1 MKTRIITAI
10 VALLLFVP
18 IVLYGNWPFI
28 LLVFAMATVGLYE
41 LLNIKKDAK
50 SFLPT
55 CISFVALWAFLFKNN
70 EVLEQ
75 WVPLSFIQVLIIF
88 VMLLCILT
96 VISKNSLSIESVGFY
111 FMSTIYITI
120 GFSFLMQ
127 AREHGISFIL
137 FILFIIWATDSGA
150 YFVGRS
156 LGKHKLMPS
165 ISPNKTIEG
174 AIGGTLIALVVGIV
188 FHMVQPFEY
197 SLGVIALI
205 SIGISIVG
213 QLGDLVASAMKRH
226 FSVKDFGNILPG
238 HGGILDRF
246 DSLIFVLP
254 FLYVVQFI

>member
-18 IVLYGNWPFI
+18 IVLYGNWPFTI
-28 LLVFAMATVGLYE
+28 LVFAMATVGLYE
-41 LLNIKKDAK
+41 LLHMKKDAIAL
-50 SFLPT
+50 LPK
-55 CISFVALWAFLFKNN
+55 CISFIALWAFLFKNI
-70 EVLEQ
+70 EVLEK
-75 WVPLSFIQVLIIF
+75 WIPLSFIQILIIF
-88 VMLLCILT
+88 IMLLCILT
-96 VISKNSLSIESVGFY
+96 VTSKNNVSIENVGFY
-111 FMSTIYITI
+111 FLSTMYITI
-120 GFSFLMQ
+120 GFSFLVQ
-127 AREHGISFIL
+127 AREHGISFVL
-137 FILFIIWATDSGA
+137 FILFVIWATDSGA

-156 LGKHKLMPS
+156 LGKHKLWPS

-174 AIGGTLIALVVGIV
+174 AVGGTMIALLVGIV

-197 SLGVIALI
+197 SLWVIALI
-205 SIGISIVG
+205 SIGIAIVG

-226 FSVKDFGNILPG
+226 FSVKDSGNILPG

>member
-1 MKTRIITAI
+1 MKTRIITAV

-18 IVLYGNWPFI
+18 IVLYGDWPFT
-28 LLVFAMATVGLYE
+28 LLVLAMATVGLYE
-41 LLNIKKDAK
+41 LLHMKKDVK
-50 SFLPT
+50 SLSSTCLSFL
-55 CISFVALWAFLFKNN
+55 VLWALLFKNIDG
-70 EVLEQ
+70 LEK
-75 WVPLSFIQVLIIF
+75 WIPLSLMQIFIIF
-88 VMLLCILT
+88 IMLLSILT
-96 VISKNSLSIESVGFY
+96 VISKNRLSIENMGFY
-111 FMSTIYITI
+111 LIATMYITI
-120 GFSFLMQ
+120 GFSFLVQ
-127 AREHGISFIL
+127 AREHGISVIL

-156 LGKHKLMPS
+156 LGKNKLWPS

-174 AIGGTLIALVVGIV
+174 AVGGTLSALIVGIV
-188 FHMVQPFEY
+188 FHLVYPFEY
-197 SLGVIALI
+197 SLWIIALI

-226 FSVKDFGNILPG
+226 FSVKDSGNILPG